1 MSVTNS
7 DGKGLL
13 YVAPDQ
19 MAASAVHFR
28 PEDNYTNRNS
38 RSRHTYQFKSCDN
51 TVVSLDAATR
61 GLGNASCGSD
71 VLDKYELKSTNTSFR
86 FFTIPVTK
94 DVDIAKAARVNMP
107 VCQPVSCK
115 RNSNGR
121 ISMTSKTSG
130 ATIYYSI
137 NDGEWTKY
145 TGTILHNDACSVKAY
160 CSYNGLLDSP
170 VLSFD
175 FDMYINKKGWKLVSV
190 DSFQGGNEATLAFDN
205 NLNTFWHTAW
215 GTNEPKHAH
224 TIVIDMINIYQV
236 TAITYNAR
244 SDGNSNGMVKD
255 YEVYLSTDGT
265 NWGGAV
271 VTGQFKNTTAM
282 QIAKLNTPTP
292 GRYLKFVAKSE
303 INNNAWT
310 SAAEIGIQ
318 ASADVTAI
326 EEVNYNK
333 KGGALN
339 SNLYYTLQGI
349 ATDSPSKGI
358 YVHKGKKVLF

>member
-1 MSVTNS
+1 M
-7 DGKGLL
+7 
-13 YVAPDQ
+13 
-19 MAASAVHFR
+19 
-28 PEDNYTNRNS
+28 
-38 RSRHTYQFKSCDN
+38 
-51 TVVSLDAATR
+51 
-61 GLGNASCGSD
+61 
-71 VLDKYELKSTNTSFR
+71 
-86 FFTIPVTK
+86 
-94 DVDIAKAARVNMP
+94 
-107 VCQPVSCK
+107 
-115 RNSNGR
+115 
-121 ISMTSKTSG
+121 
-130 ATIYYSI
+130 
-137 NDGEWTKY
+137 
-145 TGTILHNDACSVKAY
+145 
-160 CSYNGLLDSP
+160 
-170 VLSFD
+170 
-175 FDMYINKKGWKLVSV
+175 
-190 DSFQGGNEATLAFDN
+190 AFDN

-215 GTNEPKHAH
+215 GTNEPKHPH

-244 SDGNSNGMVKD
+244 NDGNSNGMVKD

-326 EEVNYNK
+326 DEVNYNK